1 MSAKPAADPIFAARD
16 QGAAAFALI
25 EELYPICRSITGPG
39 VTATLDIIER
49 FVPLKR
55 TQVPTGTKVFD
66 WEVPREWT
74 IRDAFIKNAT
84 PCPYAQ
90 R

>member
-1 MSAKPAADPIFAARD
+1 M
-16 QGAAAFALI
+16 I

-55 TQVPTGTKVFD
+55 TQVPTGTK
-66 WEVPREWT
+66 T
-74 IRDAFIKNAT
+74 CNGIRV
-84 PCPYAQ
+84 Q
-90 R
+90 